1 MFLGILHFIL
11 ATDFHT
17 HWIPRRNE
25 LITLEIRL
33 RKAAIRGCSYRT
45 KQCINYGVDINAT
58 EFLLA
63 SPSTPAIFP
72 EMNGWGDVSPFSAIH
87 IAAIMGQI
95 DVVNILINEG
105 ADLNV
110 VTPPY
115 NSTPLHSVMA
125 ILCELEGT
133 ETVSNE
139 EDDGYVKIILPEHE
153 LGPSQIYLNL
163 ARLLIKSGADTMA
176 KDIYDKTPA
185 HYALKA
191 KLHDILELMLPKWG

>member
-33 RKAAIRGCSYRT
+33 RKAAVRGCSYVVR
-45 KQCINYGVDINAT
+45 QCINWGVDINAT
-58 EFLLA
+58 EFLDF
-63 SPSTPAIFP
+63 PIFP
-72 EMNGWGDVSPFSAIH
+72 EMNGWGDSSPFSSIH

-105 ADLNV
+105 ADLNI

-115 NSTPLHSVMA
+115 NFTPLHSVMA
-125 ILCELEGT
+125 ILCELEGS

-139 EDDGYVKIILPEHE
+139 EDDGYVKIILPEHQ
-153 LGPSQIYLNL
+153 LAPSQIYLNL

-176 KDIYDKTPA
+176 RDIYDKTPA

-191 KLHDILELMLPKWG
+191 KLHDISELMLPKWG

>member
-1 MFLGILHFIL
+1 MFLGIVHFIT
-11 ATDFHT
+11 ATRFLMPD
-17 HWIPRRNE
+17 IIRGYVGPLESE
-25 LITLEIRL
+25 LQG
-33 RKAAIRGCSYRT
+33 AAIRGCSYLV
-45 KQCINYGVDINAT
+45 KQCINYGVDTNAT
-58 EFLLA
+58 EFLPA
-63 SPSTPAIFP
+63 SPETPTIFP

-87 IAAIMGQI
+87 IASIMGQI
-95 DVVNILINEG
+95 DVVNILIKEG
-105 ADLNV
+105 ADLNIV
-110 VTPPY
+110 SPPY
-115 NSTPLHSVMA
+115 NFTALHSVMA
-125 ILCELEGT
+125 ILCELEGS

-176 KDIYDKTPA
+176 RDIYDKSPG